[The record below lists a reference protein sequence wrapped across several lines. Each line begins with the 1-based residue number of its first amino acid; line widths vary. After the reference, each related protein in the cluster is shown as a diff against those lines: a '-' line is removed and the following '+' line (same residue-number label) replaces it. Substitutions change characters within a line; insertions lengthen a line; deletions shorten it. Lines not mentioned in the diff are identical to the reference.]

1 MFAHTTSL
9 RYHSDMTQNLPLCYS
24 YTSRAAHHTLRPASR
39 TTLRSLSQSA
49 SREPPSLARTLSQLI
64 GFRGW
69 FGRQECHAVQT
80 AHLKSSEFNE
90 IVQNHWFLMKSE
102 GDTLCPL
109 DSRSRK
115 TTGFSRFLEKNTI
128 FLFQN
133 VLQRPWSC
141 LRPWVF
147 QIYEKNLTLHIQPP
161 NSMQNNMFFSSNRSR
176 SIRTDLCLFGEAT
189 LVFGIG
195 LNT

>member
-1 MFAHTTSL
+1 MGTQKYGSGTIMVPFAIIVFSKSTKRMESSLALVNQYKALAQLFAHTTSL

-80 AHLKSSEFNE
+80 AHLKSSEFSE
-90 IVQNHWFLMKSE
+90 IVQNH
-102 GDTLCPL
+102 
-109 DSRSRK
+109 
-115 TTGFSRFLEKNTI
+115 
-128 FLFQN
+128 
-133 VLQRPWSC
+133 
-141 LRPWVF
+141 
-147 QIYEKNLTLHIQPP
+147 
-161 NSMQNNMFFSSNRSR
+161 
-176 SIRTDLCLFGEAT
+176 
-189 LVFGIG
+189 
-195 LNT
+195 